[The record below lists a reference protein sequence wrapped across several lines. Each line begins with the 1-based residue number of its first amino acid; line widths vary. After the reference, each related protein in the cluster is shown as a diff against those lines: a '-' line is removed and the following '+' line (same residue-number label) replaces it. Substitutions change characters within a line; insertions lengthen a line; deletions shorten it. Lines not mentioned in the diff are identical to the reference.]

1 MRFRAHPHSI
11 RTLIGAAFLPTLLL
25 GLLTNGPVL
34 AQAVRG
40 EDVCLGNDTPGPFGL
55 SWNHV
60 AAGSERVSING
71 LAQLRGLDYTLD
83 ADSGTVTFMR
93 NLPSRSAASIS
104 YAYDPEAARRAGGG
118 QSVPLRVDLVRSDRG
133 SLSFLALGKM
143 GEAARGDLTVGVG
156 LGWHPSST
164 AEVATHFYFAPMAA
178 ASADGSSLPAEKR
191 TGLSVSGSAGAGA
204 WGLFSFGFARAG
216 VSLGDTGDG
225 GLSAGRQSLNLSSRF
240 TAGQTLTA
248 QVSYAQ
254 TKAAD
259 DASAPASERTGL
271 ALTLTPSDRIQ
282 MSANIARNDI
292 TGDAASAVQTVDL
305 SVSAQPSAKM
315 QVNATY
321 SGKDAFGTAGDSAAI
336 ALQSVLTPNRKISLE
351 TWAGQSKRVGLTTNS
366 QSVGL
371 SLSPASTLQF
381 QAGLALRQREESG
394 KERLGLSVASVSA
407 TARPLSFLEFSG
419 SYRSRTA
426 SDSDPNSN
434 DQSDSS
440 TARVS
445 LSPLPF
451 VHLVGTYAQNPD
463 DTNFSSVNAADASVS
478 SLQHL
483 ARRGVSLET
492 SLGGLGLSGGCD
504 WSQGYDTTA
513 AVQTVHADLGLR
525 FSAATQ
531 LFAGYQCRQNALAT
545 STPLSTA
552 YTVGFTHALGDR
564 FSLSLS
570 GKSVKSAATVSPD
583 YNASANL
590 GMKF

>member
-1 MRFRAHPHSI
+1 MRFRALKLSF
-11 RTLIGAAFLPTLLL
+11 RTLILSAFLPALFL
-25 GLLTNGPVL
+25 GFLTTGAARAEV
-34 AQAVRG
+34 ARG

-83 ADSGTVTFMR
+83 ADGGTVTFTR

-104 YAYDPEAARRAGGG
+104 YAYDSGAARWAGGG
-118 QSVPLRVDLVRSDRG
+118 QSVPLTVDLVRSDRG
-133 SLSFLALGKM
+133 SLSFLALGKT
-143 GEAARGDLTVGVG
+143 GEAARSNLTVGVG
-156 LGWHPSST
+156 LGWHPNST
-164 AEVATHFYFAPMAA
+164 ASVATHFYFAPMTV
-178 ASADGSSLPAEKR
+178 SADGSSLPAEKR
-191 TGLSVSGSAGAGA
+191 TGMSVSGSAGAGE

-216 VSLGDTGDG
+216 VSLGETGDG
-225 GLSAGRQSLNLSSRF
+225 GLSAGRQNLNLSSRF

-248 QVSYAQ
+248 LVSYAQ
-254 TKAAD
+254 NKASD
-259 DASAPASERTGL
+259 DTSAPATERMAV
-271 ALTLTPSDRIQ
+271 ALTLKPSEQLQ
-282 MSANIARNDI
+282 MSANLARNDT
-292 TGDAASAVQTVDL
+292 TGDAASAVQTIDL

-315 QVNATY
+315 QVSATY

-336 ALQSVLTPNRKISLE
+336 ALQSVLTPNRNISLE
-351 TWAGQSKRVGLTTNS
+351 TWAGQSKRGGLTTNS

-371 SLSPASTLQF
+371 SLSPGSTLRF
-381 QAGLALRQREESG
+381 QAGLALRQREETG
-394 KERLGLSVASVSA
+394 KERLGLSVASISA

-419 SYRSRTA
+419 SYRSRAA
-426 SDSDPNSN
+426 SEGDLNSN

-463 DTNFSSVNAADASVS
+463 DMNFSSVNAADASVS

-504 WSQGYDTTA
+504 WSQGYDASA

-525 FSAATQ
+525 FSAATK
-531 LFAGYQCRQNALAT
+531 LSVGYLCRQNTVDT
-545 STPLSTA
+545 SAPLSTA

-564 FSLSLS
+564 FSLSLN

>member
-1 MRFRAHPHSI
+1 MRFRAHIHSV
-11 RTLIGAAFLPTLLL
+11 RALIGAAFLPTLLL
-25 GLLTNGPVL
+25 GLLTTGPVS

-83 ADSGTVTFMR
+83 ADGGTVTFMR

-104 YAYDPEAARRAGGG
+104 YAYDPGAARRAGGG
-118 QSVPLRVDLVRSDRG
+118 QSVPLTLDLVRSDRG

-143 GEAARGDLTVGVG
+143 GEAARSNLTVGVG

-164 AEVATHFYFAPMAA
+164 AEVATHFYFAPTAT
-178 ASADGSSLPAEKR
+178 STDGSSLPAEKR

-225 GLSAGRQSLNLSSRF
+225 VLSAGRQNLNLSSRF

-248 QVSYAQ
+248 LVSYAQ
-254 TKAAD
+254 TKASD
-259 DASAPASERTGL
+259 DASAAASERTGL

-282 MSANIARNDI
+282 MSANLARNDT

-351 TWAGQSKRVGLTTNS
+351 TWAGQSKVGGLTTNS

-371 SLSPASTLQF
+371 SLSPASTLRF
-381 QAGLALRQREESG
+381 QAGLALRQCEEGG

-426 SDSDPNSN
+426 SDADPNSG

-463 DTNFSSVNAADASVS
+463 DTNFSMVNAADASVS

-504 WSQGYDTTA
+504 WSQGYDTPA

-525 FSAATQ
+525 FSAATK
-531 LFAGYQCRQNALAT
+531 LSIGYLCRQNVLDT